1 MLIFPVG
8 TGFFAPWEIFPPGGN
23 FSLKENKRK
32 EKKYIYIYI
41 YIQPRATRL
50 VEEVIV
56 IAKVF
61 SASPI
66 DYT

>member
-32 EKKYIYIYI
+32 EKKYIYVHSH
-41 YIQPRATRL
+41 ALARL
-50 VEEVIV
+50 VEKVIAV
-56 IAKVF
+56 AKVF
-61 SASPI
+61 SASPV

>member
-1 MLIFPVG
+1 MLIFPIG

-41 YIQPRATRL
+41 QHALARL
-50 VEEVIV
+50 VEKV
-56 IAKVF
+56 IAVSKSF
-61 SASPI
+61 PASPV